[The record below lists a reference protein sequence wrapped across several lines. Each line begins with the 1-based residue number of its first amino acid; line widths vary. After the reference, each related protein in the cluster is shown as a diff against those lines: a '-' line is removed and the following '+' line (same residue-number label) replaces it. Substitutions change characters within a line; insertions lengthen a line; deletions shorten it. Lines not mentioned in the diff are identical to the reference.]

1 MPKSL
6 LVVGTIL
13 AAIVFQNTIPAL
25 AANAEHWAAT
35 WTAALQGAPPTKVTV
50 ENQTVRQ
57 TVEISIGGSRFRVWL
72 SNEYGEKP
80 LLIGAATMGLS
91 DAKGSIGNFA
101 RISFDGKGKVV
112 IPPGVRMVSDP
123 INIRANALHSLVV
136 SLYLPDE
143 TPLATF
149 HSEDVRGSSPRAHLA
164 SGASIS
170 SEGNFTAAT
179 SMPAAVLPV
188 STHVY
193 PPFLAA
199 VDTMAPKSTRVIV
212 ILGDTKSEGPDFWPN
227 YLRDRLAKSGMAIA
241 NMSQYAGTLTLYQP
255 FGTGL
260 TRFDR
265 DVLGVSGV
273 TDVFLFN
280 ASNDINMPGMNGR
293 RSEDVIPNEDIELA
307 ITQVV
312 TRAHAAGLKVIG
324 ATLIPFEGVLR
335 PGYATPDHMQRR
347 DELNAWLRT
356 TQPFDVLVDF
366 DAVVRDPSRP
376 ERLLPAFDVGNHF
389 TPSEAGEKALADAIH
404 IKLFQ

>member
-1 MPKSL
+1 MTKSV
-6 LVVGTIL
+6 LVVGTLL
-13 AAIVFQNTIPAL
+13 AALVLSNAIPAL
-25 AANAEHWAAT
+25 AANGEHWAAT
-35 WTAALQGAPPTKVTV
+35 WTAALQGAPPTKTTV

-57 TVEISIGGSRFRVWL
+57 TVKISIGGSQFRVWL

-91 DAKGSIGNFA
+91 DEQGPIGNFA
-101 RISFDGKGKVV
+101 RITFDGNGKVV

-123 INIRANALHSLVV
+123 ISIKANALQNLVV
-136 SLYLPDE
+136 SLYFPDE

-170 SEGNFTAAT
+170 SEGNFTAST
-179 SMPAAVLPV
+179 NMPAAVLPAK
-188 STHVY
+188 THVY

-199 VDTMAPKSTRVIV
+199 IDTMAPKSTRVVV
-212 ILGDTKSEGPDFWPN
+212 ILGDTKSEGPGFWPN
-227 YLRDRLAKSGMAIA
+227 YLRDRLAKRGVAIA

-280 ASNDINMPGMNGR
+280 GSNDINMPGMFGR
-293 RSEDVIPNEDIELA
+293 RSGDVIPNEDIELA
-307 ITQVV
+307 IRQVV
-312 TRAHAAGLKVIG
+312 TRAHAAGLRVIG

-335 PGYATPDHMQRR
+335 PGYASPDHMQRR
-347 DELNAWLRT
+347 DELNAWIRKT
-356 TQPFDVLVDF
+356 KPFDALVDF
-366 DAVVRDPSRP
+366 DEVVRDPSDP

-389 TPSEAGEKALADAIH
+389 TPSTGGEKALADAID
-404 IKLFQ
+404 IKLFR